1 MLTDALQLEPLG
13 PQDAALLTALFTAS
27 DAFTPWVE
35 VGAFR
40 HAQLKHRKDIDRL
53 ERVGYIRKERIRSEE
68 CYCVSLTAL
77 AQLREHPVIAEVLDV
92 ADAMWVEFR
101 DHFEKARGEPHA
113 LSAVA
118 EAIGKPT
125 DLTELVYVYMLEWWR
140 TPRCITPDEA
150 EVQLVVASEEV
161 FDHDSF
167 DDCIFELKK
176 EQLRRLQSAPSGFIN
191 SPWQCD
197 APAPMAA
204 PVAPAFL
211 EPSWFSKLPPHAQAI
226 MREMHVAR
234 SSGLMA
240 LTAMGIRAVIDVVAD
255 DLLKSAEW
263 GFGEKLTALHEDE
276 HLTADQL
283 QTIKAVVEVGH
294 AAAHRAHVPSDRDV
308 QLMQEA
314 LDHVLC
320 SAYGLQNAQ
329 QELASRTPVGSKPTK
344 RRKVS

>member
-1 MLTDALQLEPLG
+1 MSSDAHQID
-13 PQDAALLTALFTAS
+13 PQDASLLIELFKAS
-27 DAFTPWVE
+27 ESAKPWVE
-35 VGAFR
+35 VNAFR
-40 HAQLKHRKDIDRL
+40 HAHVERRKDIDRL
-53 ERVGYIRKERIRSEE
+53 NQMGFIRKERIGEQE
-68 CYCVSLTAL
+68 FYCLSLTVL
-77 AQLREHPVIAEVLDV
+77 KQLGEQPAFAEILETANSVWQAFREHFKKSSSAPVTLRTISDL
-92 ADAMWVEFR
+92 
-101 DHFEKARGEPHA
+101 
-113 LSAVA
+113 
-118 EAIGKPT
+118 IGKPLDQVT
-125 DLTELVYVYMLEWWR
+125 LVHTYMRQWWH
-140 TPRCITPDEA
+140 TPHCHTPADAIYQSVIVNEH
-150 EVQLVVASEEV
+150 V
-161 FDHDSF
+161 FDHSSF
-167 DDCIFELKK
+167 DDCIRELSQF
-176 EQLRRLQSAPSGFIN
+176 QLTGLHTVPNGCRVSSALIDS
-191 SPWQCD
+191 SE
-197 APAPMAA
+197 APAASSL
-204 PVAPAFL
+204 PAFV
-211 EPSWFSKLPPHAQAI
+211 EPSWFDKLPQHAQAL

-234 SSGLMA
+234 HSGLVA

-263 GFGEKLTALHEDE
+263 GFGEKLIALHEDE